1 MLRRFVRAVAILV
14 VILAAGTLGYTL
26 IEGWPLLDSLY
37 MTVITISTVGF
48 REVRPL
54 SDAGR
59 LMTMALIL
67 AGVGALGYSF
77 GTIVEFMVEG
87 HLRAILEGRRMQK
100 RISELSGHYIVVGI
114 GRVGSVVARSLAEE
128 GVPFVVIDSCEE
140 CKAAAEEAGWLFV
153 HGDATSEEVLLQAG
167 VKRAKGLVAAVDTD
181 ADNLFVVLTA
191 RMLNPDLF
199 IVARST
205 SLASE
210 RKILASGADRVITP
224 NVIGGRRMA
233 AMLLRPVVADY
244 LDVVMH
250 GDALE
255 YRLDAMRVRPGSEL
269 DGKTIAEAQVRDKT
283 GAFVLAVRSGDAV
296 NPNPGAGTRF
306 AAGDEIIA
314 LGTREQ
320 LAKLERMV

>member
-1 MLRRFVRAVAILV
+1 MLRRLVRALV
-14 VILAAGTLGYTL
+14 LLATILAGGTLGYML
-26 IEGWPLLDSLY
+26 LEKWPLLDSLY
-37 MTVITISTVGF
+37 MTVITIATVGF

-54 SDAGR
+54 SDTGR
-59 LMTMALIL
+59 LMTIGLIL

-100 RISELSGHYIVVGI
+100 RISELADHYIVVGI
-114 GRVGSVVARSLAEE
+114 GRVGSVVAASLEEE
-128 GVPFVVIDSCEE
+128 GVPFVVVDSCEE
-140 CKAAAEEAGWLFV
+140 CRTAAEDRGWLFI

-205 SLASE
+205 SVASE
-210 RKILASGADRVITP
+210 RKILSSGADRVITP

-250 GDALE
+250 GDGLE
-255 YRLDAMRVRPGSEL
+255 YRLDAVRVRPASEV
-269 DGKTIAEAQVRDKT
+269 DGKTIREAQIREKT
-283 GAFVLAVRSGDAV
+283 GAFLLAVRRGGSLEA
-296 NPNPGAGTRF
+296 NPGPDTRL
-306 AAGDEIIA
+306 AAGDELIA
-314 LGTREQ
+314 LGTRDQ
-320 LAKLERMV
+320 LARLEQVV

>member
-1 MLRRFVRAVAILV
+1 MLRRFVRAIALLATVLV
-14 VILAAGTLGYTL
+14 AGTAGYVL
-26 IEGWPLLDSLY
+26 VEGWSFLDSLY
-37 MTVITISTVGF
+37 MTVITIATVGF

-59 LMTMALIL
+59 VMTMGLIL
-67 AGVGALGYSF
+67 AGVGALLYSF

-100 RISELSGHYIVVGI
+100 RISELSDHYIIVGI
-114 GRVGSVVARSLAEE
+114 GRVGSVVARSLMDE

-140 CKAAAEEAGWLFV
+140 CRAAAEEAGWLFV
-153 HGDATSEEVLLQAG
+153 HGDATSEDVLLQAG
-167 VKRAKGLVAAVDTD
+167 VERAKGLVAAVDTD

-210 RKILASGADRVITP
+210 RKILGSGADRVITP

-233 AMLLRPVVADY
+233 AMLLRPVVTDY

-269 DGKTIAEAQVRDKT
+269 DGKTIGQVRVRDKT
-283 GAFVLAVRSGDAV
+283 GAFVLAVRAGDAV
-296 NPNPGAGTRF
+296 NPNPGADTRF
-306 AAGDEIIA
+306 SAGDEIIA

-320 LAKLERMV
+320 LAELEKMV